1 MIYDLRQTI
10 DRQRFRARVDYMLTH
25 VPVVELTEKTKRTTS
40 QNSYLHLII
49 GVVAMETGNT
59 LEYTKR
65 EYFKRLVNP
74 GIFQIEKE
82 DRFAGPVS
90 ILRSSADLSKEE
102 MSLAI
107 DRFKQWAA
115 DNGMYLPEPGDDAI
129 LREIEIE
136 IDKRRQWL

>member
-10 DRQRFRARVDYMLTH
+10 DRQRFRARVDYMLAN

-65 EYFKRLVNP
+65 EYFKRLANA

-82 DRFAGPVS
+82 DKFAGPVK

-115 DNGMYLPEPGDDAI
+115 ENGMYLPEPGDDAI

-136 IDKRRQWL
+136 MGKRRQWL